1 MRSYLDLVP
10 LSAKVHKRQNRMSVF
25 CIVLAVFL
33 VTVIFGM
40 ADMFIR
46 SQIMQARM
54 ESGNW
59 HVAIRYLSD
68 EDAKLIA
75 LRPEIKVSSWYGV
88 LNYRGDQGYTVSGK
102 NVVIMGSDPDW
113 MTTMQ
118 TGLIQEGAFPKT
130 DHEAMIT
137 GNAKTML
144 GLRIG
149 DTISIDTPDGTT
161 LGYTI
166 SGFLQNSSKNMQE
179 DSYAVSLTTKEFRS
193 IYPPT
198 ANDKRVNANS
208 LFYVQLSD
216 HAPIQTII
224 KDLKLQ
230 FGLADEQVSE
240 NTQLL
245 GLLGKSGNDFMV
257 QIYSSAA
264 VLFVLVLLASILMIA
279 SSLNSNVAQRT
290 EFYGLMRCIG
300 ATPKQVMRFVRKEAL
315 GWCKFAIPLGCFIGM
330 VVIWILCAALRYLSP
345 DYFIGLPALAISLPS
360 LCAGI
365 GVGLMTVLL
374 AARSPARRASKVSPL
389 TAVSGNANAAKPVRK
404 AANTSFFR
412 IDVALGL
419 HHARSSRK
427 NFVLMV
433 SSFSLSII
441 LFLAFS
447 VTIDFMNHAIRP
459 LKPWSPDLSIASP
472 DRTLSIDSKLVKEME
487 LNPAVKRAYGRMLAF
502 NVPVTVNG
510 QAKKVNLISYEKHQ
524 MKWAQKYE
532 LAGSVDRLQQEA
544 YTGLLVYDLQTTASV
559 GDTITLQMGKQ
570 AADLTIIGTLSSSP
584 FTSDPGVGTLICS
597 EDTFRQLT
605 GQTNYT
611 VVDLQLTK
619 QATDAAVEEIHRS
632 LDSTLTFSDKRLGNR
647 SVVGS
652 YYSFGLFIYGFM
664 ALIALITIFNIMNSL
679 AMSVSSR
686 MKQYGAFRA
695 IGLSNRQLAKMIV
708 TEALTYILTGS
719 LCGGIAGLILNK
731 LLYAKLVTF
740 RWGEPWR
747 IPHMELILILA
758 LVLFSAVLAVRG
770 PLKRI
775 GHMSIVGTISAK

>member
-1 MRSYLDLVP
+1 
-10 LSAKVHKRQNRMSVF
+10 MSVF

-59 HVAIRYLSD
+59 HVAIRYLSN

-75 LRPEIKVSSWYGV
+75 LRPDITASSWYGT
-88 LNYRGDQGYTVSGK
+88 LNYRGDQGYTIAGK
-102 NVVIMGSDPDW
+102 NVAIMGSDPAW
-113 MTTMQ
+113 MSTIQ
-118 TGLIQEGAFPKT
+118 TDVIEDGAFPRT
-130 DHEAMIT
+130 DQEAMIT
-137 GNAKTML
+137 ENAKTAL

-149 DTISIDTPDGTT
+149 DPLSIAKSDGTT
-161 LGYTI
+161 LTYTI
-166 SGFLQNSSKNMQE
+166 SGFLQNFAKNMQE
-179 DSYAVSLTTKEFRS
+179 DSYAVSLTTQEFRS
-193 IYPPT
+193 IYPPA
-198 ANDKRVNANS
+198 ANDKRVNAHS
-208 LFYVQLSD
+208 LFYVQFSD
-216 HAPIQTII
+216 RAPIQTII
-224 KDLKLQ
+224 KDMKLQ
-230 FGLADEQVSE
+230 YGLSDEQVSE

-245 GLLGKSGNDFMV
+245 GLLGKSGSTFML

-315 GWCKFAIPLGCFIGM
+315 GWCKYAIPLGCFIGM
-330 VVIWILCAALRYLSP
+330 VVIWVLCAALRYLSP
-345 DYFIGLPALAISLPS
+345 DYFKGLPALAISLPS

-365 GVGLMTVLL
+365 GVGLLTVLL

-404 AANTSFFR
+404 AANTTLFR
-412 IDVALGL
+412 IDVALGF

-441 LFLAFS
+441 LFLGFS

-459 LKPWSPDLSIASP
+459 LKPWTPDLAIASP
-472 DRTLSIDSKLVKEME
+472 NRTLSIDSKLVKQLES
-487 LNPAVKRAYGRMLAF
+487 NPAVKRAYGRMFAF

-510 QAKKVNLISYEKHQ
+510 RAGKVNLVSYEKHQ
-524 MKWAQKYE
+524 TEWARKYV
-532 LAGSVDRLQQEA
+532 LAGSVDKLQQEKD
-544 YTGLLVYDLQTTASV
+544 TGLMVYDMQNTVGV
-559 GDTITLQMGKQ
+559 GDTITLQIGKQ
-570 AADLTIIGTLSSSP
+570 TADLTIVGTLSSSP
-584 FTSDPGVGTLICS
+584 FASDPGVGTLICS

-605 GQTNYT
+605 GQTHYT
-611 VVDLQLTK
+611 IVDLQLTK

-632 LDSTLTFSDKRLGNR
+632 LDPTLTFSDKRLGNR

-664 ALIALITIFNIMNSL
+664 ALIALITLFNIINSL

-686 MKQYGAFRA
+686 MKQYGVFRA

-708 TEALTYILTGS
+708 TEALTYIFFGS

-731 LLYAKLVTF
+731 LLYTKLVTF

-747 IPHMELILILA
+747 IPQIELILILT

-775 GHMSIVGTISAK
+775 GQLSIVDTISAK